1 MKHGERFNTVTHFL
15 ASLIALPG
23 MIFLII
29 LASNTSD
36 PWKITSVSIYGTT
49 LFALYF
55 SSTLYHGHNG
65 RFKQLFQKLD
75 HLSIYLLIAG
85 TYTPFM
91 LVALRGVWGWSILGV
106 VWGLAVIGIMLDTI
120 PKQNMEDKRIPQLVI
135 YLLMGWLV
143 IIPFNALSQKV
154 DSYGITL
161 LALGGLLYT
170 VGVVFYILDT
180 RVKHSHGIWHLFVI
194 GGSVSHYFSISLYV
208 I

>member
-143 IIPFNALSQKV
+143 IIPLNALSQKV